1 MSLLSEPAIIEIK
14 NLNSSDHSPP
24 TTPIPSKA
32 LIEKQNITIS
42 TLDKNAE

>member
-24 TTPIPSKA
+24 TTPIPPKA
-32 LIEKQNITIS
+32 SIEKQNITIS